1 MTDTQNTQDGNVVA
15 GGQGTTGIANTG
27 TQQQGGGNPL
37 FPTADQIVL
46 ENLKTPT
53 GKGFSDFN
61 IPEPLI
67 TDDKPLIDLIMK
79 SESMKDSER
88 QYWFNLT
95 EVMNKEQ
102 IDKLRDI
109 LTRERQKLADIEAK
123 YHKKKIDP
131 VVAAAQAE
139 EMARKRA
146 ARQAELK
153 AKEEAAKKEE
163 GNEEDILG
171 ELDNL

>member
-1 MTDTQNTQDGNVVA
+1 MTDNSQTQNGTTQADPATKGSTQDGGQT
-15 GGQGTTGIANTG
+15 GGA
-27 TQQQGGGNPL
+27 NPL

-46 ENLKTPT
+46 EELKTPT
-53 GKGFSDFN
+53 GKGFGDFT
-61 IPEPLI
+61 IPQPLI
-67 TDDKPLIDLIMK
+67 DEDKPLIDLVMK

-102 IDKLRDI
+102 VDKLRDI

-131 VVAAAQAE
+131 VVAAKQAE
-139 EMARKRA
+139 ELARKRA
-146 ARQAELK
+146 NRQAELK
-153 AKEEAAKKEE
+153 AKEEESKKEE
-163 GNEEDILG
+163 ENEEDILE
-171 ELDNL
+171 ELEGL